1 MGIIAEEMDNPRVVI
16 FSAMIA
22 IDTKKNYIFDISNI
36 IKKKKSVRLSFIFIS
51 CVVLNRT
58 VILEPK
64 EELT

>member
-22 IDTKKNYIFDISNI
+22 IDTKKKYIFDISNI

>member
-22 IDTKKNYIFDISNI
+22 IDTKKKYIFDISNI
-36 IKKKKSVRLSFIFIS
+36 KKKKSIRLSFIFIS